1 MLKAIDDLE
10 VFERTPDGPMPFL
23 LLDGHH
29 SRLEVPF
36 LDYIFD
42 EEHKWYVCIGVP
54 YGTHYWQ
61 VADSSELNGTYKM
74 ALTRGKEIHFN
85 AKPPGHK
92 GWAMTDIIPLLNYA
106 YPFSFGNIARGRKA
120 ILNRGWGPLN
130 YCLLL
135 NPDILK
141 TKGSEEGESSEPSGV
156 EGGQEDS
163 NNLSAAVSKARIFNN
178 KKGNAADLM
187 DACIRETMKEDGRL
201 EKIRQKRQQE
211 ETLAGTAKKLKEMT
225 KVTSGALAS
234 HGMYFIVPG
243 THQEVT
249 SRKAA
254 RTATDAE
261 TQNKRAARDQRLEM
275 NRQTYR
281 NKRLVTT
288 RATMPKDDLIRG
300 ISQH

>member
-1 MLKAIDDLE
+1 
-10 VFERTPDGPMPFL
+10 
-23 LLDGHH
+23 
-29 SRLEVPF
+29 
-36 LDYIFD
+36 
-42 EEHKWYVCIGVP
+42 
-54 YGTHYWQ
+54 
-61 VADSSELNGTYKM
+61 
-74 ALTRGKEIHFN
+74 
-85 AKPPGHK
+85 
-92 GWAMTDIIPLLNYA
+92 MTDIIHLVNYA
-106 YPFSFGNIARGRKA
+106 YPLSYGMIERGRKA
-120 ILNRGWGPLN
+120 IQDRGWGPLN
-130 YCLLL
+130 YVLLL
-135 NPDILK
+135 NEDILSS
-141 TKGSEEGESSEPSGV
+141 KGSTVAESSEPSGV

-163 NNLSAAVSKARIFNN
+163 NNLSAAVSKARTFNN

-300 ISQH
+300 IAALKLIGDSPQKKNRQETEAQLQRRELRAAKERESKGKYLNNADIRVLLEELQKEGDAYEAALLPKSREELLAELERRRNRNNATTNAPS